1 MTSPHT
7 LPVID
12 ISLLDGDPQQR
23 QQLLQQLRTA
33 ARDSG
38 FFYLV
43 GHGIGA
49 DKVAA
54 LRQASHAFFALPAA
68 DKLAIDMEHS
78 PHFRGYTRAGEEL
91 TRGAADWR
99 EQLDIGAERPARPDL
114 AQQAPW
120 WRLQGPNQWPAGLPQ
135 LKPVLLDWQQE
146 TTRLS
151 ILLLRAFA
159 EALQQ
164 PADSFDDAFVEAPV
178 QHLKIIR
185 YPGSQ
190 HGAAGQGVGA
200 HKDSGFLTLL
210 LQDDSQDGLQVET
223 EQGWIDAPSLPGSFI
238 VNIGEA
244 LEMAS
249 NGYLRATVH
258 RVESPP
264 AGKERLSVAFF
275 LGPRLDATIPLLQ
288 LPPHLAA
295 EARGPEADPANPL
308 FYQVGDNFLKGR
320 LRSHPKVAARHHADL
335 LAPQAPQAASLPT
348 TAGEYA

>member
-1 MTSPHT
+1 MSHPPA

-12 ISLLDGDPQQR
+12 ISLLAGTADQR
-23 QQLLQQLRTA
+23 QQLLQQLRNA
-33 ARDSG
+33 ARDHG
-38 FFYLV
+38 FFYLI
-43 GHGIGA
+43 GHGIDA
-49 DKVAA
+49 DRIAA
-54 LRQASHAFFALPAA
+54 LRSAARTFFALPEA

-99 EQLDIGAERPARPDL
+99 EQLDIGAERPVQPELAR
-114 AQQAPW
+114 QAAW
-120 WRLQGPNQWPAGLPQ
+120 WRLQGPNQWPAALPQ

-151 ILLLRAFA
+151 IQLLRAFA

-164 PADSFDDAFVEAPV
+164 PADIFDDAFALAPV

-185 YPGSQ
+185 YPGSAQ
-190 HGAAGQGVGA
+190 GAAGQGVGP
-200 HKDSGFLTLL
+200 HKDGGFLTLL

-223 EQGWIDAPSLPGSFI
+223 GQGWLAAPSLPGSFI
-238 VNIGEA
+238 VNIGES

-258 RVESPP
+258 RVLSPP
-264 AGKERLSVAFF
+264 PGKDRLSVAFF
-275 LGPRLDATIPLLQ
+275 LGARLDATIPLLQ
-288 LPPHLAA
+288 LPAQLAA
-295 EARGPEADPANPL
+295 EARGPEADPDNPL
-308 FYQVGDNFLKGR
+308 FYRIGDNYLKGR
-320 LRSHPKVAARHHADL
+320 LRSHPKVAVRHHADL
-335 LAPQAPQAASLPT
+335 LSPQALQAASLPT